1 MEIPEHWM
9 APPPYSTQCQGT
21 WVPLLSKALTFLG
34 CLLPREIPL
43 TTLMEFACVVFETGL
58 QRGLHLTIASLTVGK
73 LRDRGPKR
81 SDSSGQEAL

>member
-21 WVPLLSKALTFLG
+21 WGPLLSKALTFLG
-34 CLLPREIPL
+34 YLLPL
-43 TTLMEFACVVFETGL
+43 TTLIEFACVIFENGL

-73 LRDRGPKR
+73 LRDKGPKR
-81 SDSSGQEAL
+81 SDLSGQEAS